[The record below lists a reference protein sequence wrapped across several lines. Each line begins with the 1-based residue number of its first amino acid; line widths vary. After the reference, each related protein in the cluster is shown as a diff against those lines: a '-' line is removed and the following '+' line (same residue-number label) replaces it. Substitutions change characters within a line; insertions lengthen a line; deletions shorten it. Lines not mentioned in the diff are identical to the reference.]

1 MDRLGHSTS
10 HPYYLKA
17 GPADWLGH
25 STSHPYGGMVFFHAG
40 SFFRGNAGKN
50 EWTGIALRI
59 VGVWYGGINR

>member
-1 MDRLGHSTS
+1 MEWTGWVT
-10 HPYYLKA
+10 PPVTPTA

-40 SFFRGNAGKN
+40 SFFGNAGQN